1 MFINLPGNVRV
12 EVFYMNQEKCDN
24 YNGYHRLREGF
35 DNPVTPGYYYD
46 DFVGP
51 FTTKNAAISSATLQY
66 A

>member
-1 MFINLPGNVRV
+1 
-12 EVFYMNQEKCDN
+12 MNQEKCDN